1 MHPAEPVP
9 PVYSEVKEAPTM
21 LYIIAAAAAAAMYIL
36 EAISGRKE
44 DAHPARPWM
53 E

>member
-1 MHPAEPVP
+1 
-9 PVYSEVKEAPTM
+9 M

-36 EAISGRKE
+36 EAISGQKE